1 MKLIFVKN
9 LKNNYICS
17 TIFDYLLVS
26 AYKSKL
32 NTKSFIK
39 DFKYVCNKIKKDEKF
54 VIDNIVTVTKNF
66 KRDCGEYEMDIE
78 YELIKTCL
86 ENNHDFSMI
95 SQLNLVTYAGN

>member
-1 MKLIFVKN
+1 MI

-39 DFKYVCNKIKKDEKF
+39 DFKYVCNIIKKEEKF
-54 VIDNIVTVTKNF
+54 VKDNNITITNTF
-66 KRDCGEYEMDIE
+66 KRDCGEYDLDIE

-86 ENNHDFSMI
+86 DNNHDYSMI
-95 SQLNLVTYAGN
+95 TQLNLVNYAGN

>member
-1 MKLIFVKN
+1 MFVNKKTLNILNLNQISIVRYMTGLSKNSHISGTLKILKIFTIHELYSYMKLIFVKN

-39 DFKYVCNKIKKDEKF
+39 DFKYICNKIKKDEK
-54 VIDNIVTVTKNF
+54 ICH
-66 KRDCGEYEMDIE
+66 R
-78 YELIKTCL
+78 
-86 ENNHDFSMI
+86 
-95 SQLNLVTYAGN
+95 

>member
-17 TIFDYLLVS
+17 TIFDCLLVS

-66 KRDCGEYEMDIE
+66 KRDYGEYEMDIE
-78 YELIKTCL
+78 YE
-86 ENNHDFSMI
+86 
-95 SQLNLVTYAGN
+95 